1 MTKRKLFVLILVFI
15 LYEVLVWLGSLLFL
29 ADSSLLVGFVLTVCG
44 LTVLLV
50 YALVARLSGAAPTP
64 TPVSAREAPSPAPSP
79 ASARSGPV
87 SALIQEANEQLSKS
101 PTLASQ
107 RVKSTITD
115 FPLYFVL
122 GAEGSGKTSL
132 FLASKFEPEVLAGQ
146 VHRESVVVPTRL
158 GNIWFADSA
167 VVVEGAGDYFSG
179 EDSRW
184 REFLASFHRPGGK
197 SRFARI
203 FGANAETK
211 LSGVLLCCDAG
222 AFVGVPDSARLEAI
236 GRLATM
242 RVRAVGEIFGS
253 DFPVYVIFTKSD
265 SIPYFGEY
273 FGRLTEAEDSQVLGC
288 TFPAVAAAQS
298 PTNETITTGLN
309 KLYLSL

>member
-1 MTKRKLFVLILVFI
+1 MFHKSKFMTKRKLFLLILVFI
-15 LYEVLVWLGSLLFL
+15 VYEVLVWLGSLLFL
-29 ADSSLLVGFVLTVCG
+29 ADSGLLAGFVLTVCG

-50 YALVARLSGAAPTP
+50 YALVAKLSGAAQTP
-64 TPVSAREAPSPAPSP
+64 TPAPAPQAPNP
-79 ASARSGPV
+79 APARSGPV
-87 SALIQEANEQLSKS
+87 SALIQEANEQLAKS

-132 FLASKFEPEVLAGQ
+132 FLASKFEPELLAGQ

-167 VVVEGAGDYFSG
+167 VIVEGAGSFFSG
-179 EDSRW
+179 EDSGW
-184 REFLASFHRPGGK
+184 RDFLASFHRPGGK

-211 LSGVLLCCDAG
+211 Q
-222 AFVGVPDSARLEAI
+222 I
-236 GRLATM
+236 GRAH
-242 RVRAVGEIFGS
+242 V
-253 DFPVYVIFTKSD
+253 
-265 SIPYFGEY
+265 
-273 FGRLTEAEDSQVLGC
+273 
-288 TFPAVAAAQS
+288 
-298 PTNETITTGLN
+298 
-309 KLYLSL
+309 